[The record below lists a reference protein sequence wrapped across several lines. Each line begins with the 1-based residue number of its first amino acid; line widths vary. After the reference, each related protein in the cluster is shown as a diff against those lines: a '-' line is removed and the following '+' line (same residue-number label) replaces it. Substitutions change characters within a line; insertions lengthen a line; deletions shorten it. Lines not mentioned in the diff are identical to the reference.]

1 MHHRIVDT
9 RIEDAHIS
17 LSIADSS
24 SEASA
29 SECVR
34 LRVRLDAL
42 DIPGAFKV
50 NDMQLVDLNACDL
63 GDVRAAA
70 LRRVA
75 NMIEKIADS
84 LASA

>member
-9 RIEDAHIS
+9 RIEDGHIS

-24 SEASA
+24 SETTA
-29 SECVR
+29 SECVK
-34 LRVRLDAL
+34 LRIRLDEL

-50 NDMQLVDLNACDL
+50 NEMPLVDLNACGL

-70 LRRVA
+70 LRRA
-75 NMIEKIADS
+75 TKMIEKISDS